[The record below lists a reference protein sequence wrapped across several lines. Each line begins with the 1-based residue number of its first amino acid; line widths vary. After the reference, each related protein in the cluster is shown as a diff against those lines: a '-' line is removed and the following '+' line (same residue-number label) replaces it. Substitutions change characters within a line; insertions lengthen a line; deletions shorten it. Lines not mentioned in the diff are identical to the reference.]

1 MCAHT
6 DRRSALQHTWM
17 PLSDECQKDN
27 KLMCDAVQLI
37 KRAARIAT
45 CYANMFI
52 RSMHACAHIQRT
64 LSYRAE
70 HHSRAACLRV
80 AEVYRARVSCRLTCA
95 TTTSSSSSTRQPLLV
110 GLWMQRPHRTHNLFT
125 STRRLPCTLHFIALR

>member
-52 RSMHACAHIQRT
+52 HSMHACMYHAAASDSLTTQNRT
-64 LSYRAE
+64 
-70 HHSRAACLRV
+70 V
-80 AEVYRARVSCRLTCA
+80 AVS
-95 TTTSSSSSTRQPLLV
+95 
-110 GLWMQRPHRTHNLFT
+110 F
-125 STRRLPCTLHFIALR
+125 